1 MVLLKNDG
9 SALPLSKATAT
20 TSVAIIGPNGNA
32 TDTLLG
38 NYEGVPQYK
47 ISVFEAM
54 RREYPKCSFESGC
67 DNVACMNTTNFA
79 DAATLASQSDVVVL
93 VIGLDQTQESE
104 GHDRTKISLP
114 GEQEAL
120 INVVASASKN
130 KFHIVVMGG
139 GSVDL
144 EAAVLVER
152 LAAFCGQ
159 ATLDSL
165 AALRL
170 QTLNWFKCAK
180 WTPDS
185 DVLPSIV

>member
-1 MVLLKNDG
+1 MTYGQTLERLYSGWDLYQQSHRPTVKESISRAISTRLVRSQDKQPYSKYDASYINTDLHKQYALEAAEQGMVLLKNDG

-79 DAATLASQSDVVVL
+79 NAATLASQSDVVVL

-104 GHDRTKISLP
+104 GHDRTKFLC
-114 GEQEAL
+114 QESRKL
-120 INVVASASKN
+120 
-130 KFHIVVMGG
+130 
-139 GSVDL
+139 
-144 EAAVLVER
+144 
-152 LAAFCGQ
+152 
-159 ATLDSL
+159 
-165 AALRL
+165 
-170 QTLNWFKCAK
+170 
-180 WTPDS
+180 
-185 DVLPSIV
+185 